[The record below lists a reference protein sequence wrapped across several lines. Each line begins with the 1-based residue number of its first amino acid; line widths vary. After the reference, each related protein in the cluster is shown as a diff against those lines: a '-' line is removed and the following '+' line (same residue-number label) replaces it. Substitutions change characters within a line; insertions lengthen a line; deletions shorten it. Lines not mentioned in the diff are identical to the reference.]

1 MACKKG
7 KKDVDEKEG
16 SKNDVSDKKC
26 VNENSEEN
34 ATLCLCKSCLEANKN
49 TLWEDGR
56 GQVWLRAWVPD
67 SCSENGSETEVEEKH
82 KEKEGLSAAKEAE
95 MMTKMKMRQ
104 LTKILVPRTTT
115 REHDEL
121 VRP

>member
-1 MACKKG
+1 MACGKSDVGDKKG
-7 KKDVDEKEG
+7 VKE
-16 SKNDVSDKKC
+16 NPED
-26 VNENSEEN
+26 N
-34 ATLCLCKSCLEANKN
+34 ATLCICNECLEANKN
-49 TLWEDGR
+49 TLWQDGR

-67 SCSENGSETEVEEKH
+67 SCSENGSETEDEEKH
-82 KEKEGLSAAKEAE
+82 KEKEGLRKIEEVE